1 MTTDVR
7 ARTLCRAAEIVG
19 GRAPLGKYLKVSAI
33 CLAAWMGGFDTP
45 PVDVFL
51 KAVDIVVDDS
61 ITELLKR

>member
-1 MTTDVR
+1 MTTEVR

-19 GRAPLGKYLKVSAI
+19 GRTALGKYLKVSAI

-61 ITELLKR
+61 ITEFLKR